1 MYMYRTYNDL
11 ESQEETGV
19 ERTYNDLKSRGEM
32 GVERTSRY

>member
-19 ERTYNDLKSRGEM
+19 ERTYNDLKISGKDGSRKNL
-32 GVERTSRY
+32 